1 VLNFNYA
8 EKEEEMKNL
17 KVLLGAL
24 SMLTLG
30 AANAGTL
37 LLDSFNYNPNLNIE
51 ASPDDPVTTLINESV
66 ATATVQSVES
76 GAFAD
81 YTLTWLSG
89 PASDTTKGNV
99 FNSGALSYGE
109 EPDANGSLEID
120 YYLPLPGMS
129 LDFTGYSDFFF
140 DVSFID
146 GSGGFDVM
154 LTLTDI
160 LNVEIE
166 QTFTITTTG
175 VYLASLGALVGPAF
189 DFSQVIG
196 ANAFISSVGDGDDFK
211 LDAVGLVPEPSAI
224 AILGLGLIGLG
235 LRRRKLV

>member
-1 VLNFNYA
+1 MLNFNYA

-17 KVLLGAL
+17 KVIFGAL

-30 AANAGTL
+30 SANASTL
-37 LLDSFNYNPNLNIE
+37 VLDSFNYNPSLNIQ
-51 ASPDDPVTTLINESV
+51 AAPDNTS

-89 PASDTTKGNV
+89 SAIDTAKGNV

-109 EPDANGSLEID
+109 EPSANGTLEID
-120 YYLPLPGMS
+120 YYLPVSGMS

-160 LNVEIE
+160 LNVEIA

-196 ANAFISSVGDGDDFK
+196 ANALISSVGDGDDFQ
-211 LDAVGLVPEPSAI
+211 LDAVGLVPEPSAL